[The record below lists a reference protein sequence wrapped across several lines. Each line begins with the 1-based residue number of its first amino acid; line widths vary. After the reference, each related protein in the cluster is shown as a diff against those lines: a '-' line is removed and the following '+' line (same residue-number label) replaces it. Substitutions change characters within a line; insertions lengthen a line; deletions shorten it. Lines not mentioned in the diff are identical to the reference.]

1 MNVLCEMK
9 KMFNVDTMNISE
21 RNTVVEISFN
31 LSKATLPDKETF
43 SAVFALIPIRDT
55 MKIALI
61 IDNGDVITVRKNSSF
76 PDKEYSTLVEDVD
89 DETRIDVHIEI
100 NKSIESNIF
109 SVYSFEKFTAE
120 LLEHDIKEILSF
132 FSHSL
137 TGKEY
142 LVFEILEGN
151 YFFTTESMAFVSK
164 RNSAFN
170 GDFHRLNRLTLCNE
184 ASNFYNKSIYEL
196 IPDDFFIKVDFAK
209 NPLTKL
215 FETLCSVLS
224 LAYLSS
230 AAIITE
236 NNELNVQI
244 LGQRKVEFTYS
255 LLNPKINP
263 EFYRIY
269 RWIYTDGNPV
279 DKSILARNIISL
291 HCRYSALTDLDEKTL
306 SSIQSNYQIYL
317 KDNVSQYIDLK
328 NKLAQFIC
336 DVVSKTGDYATMLL
350 GDLKKNLIAIFGFL
364 FTVILANIV
373 SDQPLQNI
381 FTREI
386 TVILE
391 VVIAGSVIYLIICH
405 IESQYKLCK
414 IKRTYYLLKDNY
426 KGLLSDV
433 DLQESFNGDKI
444 ITDTVRSVERGI
456 WIYTI
461 IWFVFLI
468 VLLLILEH
476 ISSSPVIT
484 IWINNAVSFFHEIAK
499 SGAH

>member
-21 RNTVVEISFN
+21 RNTVVEISFY
-31 LSKATLPDKETF
+31 LSKVALPDKETF

-55 MKIALI
+55 VKITLA
-61 IDNGDVITVRKNSSF
+61 IDNGDVITVRRNLCF
-76 PDKEYSTLVEDVD
+76 PDKEYSALVEDVD
-89 DETRIDVHIEI
+89 EETRIDVHVEI
-100 NKSIESNIF
+100 NKSIEDNIF
-109 SVYSFEKFTAE
+109 SVYSFEKFTDD
-120 LLEHDIKEILSF
+120 LLEHDIKEILGF
-132 FSHSL
+132 FSRSL

-142 LVFEILEGN
+142 LVFEILEDN
-151 YFFTTESMAFVSK
+151 YCFTTETMAFVSK
-164 RNSAFN
+164 RNSGFN

-184 ASNFYNKSIYEL
+184 ASEFYNKSIYEL
-196 IPDDFFIKVDFAK
+196 IPDDFFIKVDFAE
-209 NPLTKL
+209 NPLTGL

-224 LAYLSS
+224 LTYLSS

-244 LGQRKVEFTYS
+244 TGQRKLEFTYS
-255 LLNPKINP
+255 LLNPKINH

-291 HCRYSALTDLDEKTL
+291 HCRYSAVTDLDEKTL

-317 KDNVSQYIDLK
+317 KENISQYIDLK

-336 DVVSKTGDYATMLL
+336 DVVSRTGDYATMLL

-364 FTVILANIV
+364 FTVVLANIV

-391 VVIAGSVIYLIICH
+391 VVIVGSVIYLIICH
-405 IESQYKLCK
+405 IESQYKLRK
-414 IKRTYYLLKDNY
+414 IKHTYQVLKDSY
-426 KGLLSDV
+426 KDLLSDV
-433 DLQESFNGDKI
+433 DLRESFNEDKV
-444 ITDTVRSVERGI
+444 ITDTVRSVRCGI

-461 IWFVFLI
+461 IWLIFLVTLLFVI
-468 VLLLILEH
+468 EH
-476 ISSSPVIT
+476 ISSSPVVT
-484 IWINNAVSFFHEIAK
+484 TWIDDGLFFCCEMVK
-499 SGAH
+499 SGTH

>member
-1 MNVLCEMK
+1 MIIANRSIHIIDYENNRILSRDIPATFDEYVGELIEHINRNDSVRDYKTRSRYTEVISGAIAISSQKDNADVVRERTNSIANRLLVKEVEAQGHIGRLNTNVQKGSLIQALLLDEQEHK
-9 KMFNVDTMNISE
+9 HVYLLAKVEHSTL
-21 RNTVVEISFN
+21 VEISFN
-31 LSKATLPDKETF
+31 LSQATLPDKETF

-55 MKIALI
+55 MKITLI

-89 DETRIDVHIEI
+89 DETKIDVHIEI
-100 NKSIESNIF
+100 NKNIESNTF
-109 SVYSFEKFTAE
+109 SVYSFEKFTAD

-137 TGKEY
+137 TGKEF

-164 RNSAFN
+164 RDSAFN
-170 GDFHRLNRLTLCNE
+170 GDFHRLNRLNL
-184 ASNFYNKSIYEL
+184 
-196 IPDDFFIKVDFAK
+196 
-209 NPLTKL
+209 
-215 FETLCSVLS
+215 
-224 LAYLSS
+224 
-230 AAIITE
+230 
-236 NNELNVQI
+236 
-244 LGQRKVEFTYS
+244 
-255 LLNPKINP
+255 
-263 EFYRIY
+263 
-269 RWIYTDGNPV
+269 
-279 DKSILARNIISL
+279 SL

-317 KDNVSQYIDLK
+317 KDNVSQYIELK

-391 VVIAGSVIYLIICH
+391 VVIAGSIIYLLICH

-426 KGLLSDV
+426 KDLLSDV
-433 DLQESFNGDKI
+433 DLQESFNEDKM
-444 ITDTVRSVERGI
+444 ITDTVRSVKRGI

-461 IWFVFLI
+461 IWFV
-468 VLLLILEH
+468 LLVGLLFILENT
-476 ISSSPVIT
+476 SSSPVIT
-484 IWINNAVSFFHEIAK
+484 TWINDVVSFFHEIEK

>member
-170 GDFHRLNRLTLCNE
+170 GDFHTQLFTLLFATLSLNTNCVKSNALTICL
-184 ASNFYNKSIYEL
+184 KTT
-196 IPDDFFIKVDFAK
+196 IKVCYLMSTYKKA
-209 NPLTKL
+209 LMGTK
-215 FETLCSVLS
+215 
-224 LAYLSS
+224 
-230 AAIITE
+230 
-236 NNELNVQI
+236 
-244 LGQRKVEFTYS
+244 
-255 LLNPKINP
+255 
-263 EFYRIY
+263 
-269 RWIYTDGNPV
+269 
-279 DKSILARNIISL
+279 
-291 HCRYSALTDLDEKTL
+291 
-306 SSIQSNYQIYL
+306 
-317 KDNVSQYIDLK
+317 
-328 NKLAQFIC
+328 
-336 DVVSKTGDYATMLL
+336 
-350 GDLKKNLIAIFGFL
+350 
-364 FTVILANIV
+364 
-373 SDQPLQNI
+373 
-381 FTREI
+381 
-386 TVILE
+386 
-391 VVIAGSVIYLIICH
+391 
-405 IESQYKLCK
+405 
-414 IKRTYYLLKDNY
+414 
-426 KGLLSDV
+426 
-433 DLQESFNGDKI
+433 
-444 ITDTVRSVERGI
+444 
-456 WIYTI
+456 
-461 IWFVFLI
+461 
-468 VLLLILEH
+468 
-476 ISSSPVIT
+476 
-484 IWINNAVSFFHEIAK
+484 
-499 SGAH
+499 

>member
-164 RNSAFN
+164 R
-170 GDFHRLNRLTLCNE
+170 
-184 ASNFYNKSIYEL
+184 
-196 IPDDFFIKVDFAK
+196 
-209 NPLTKL
+209 
-215 FETLCSVLS
+215 
-224 LAYLSS
+224 
-230 AAIITE
+230 
-236 NNELNVQI
+236 
-244 LGQRKVEFTYS
+244 
-255 LLNPKINP
+255 
-263 EFYRIY
+263 
-269 RWIYTDGNPV
+269 
-279 DKSILARNIISL
+279 
-291 HCRYSALTDLDEKTL
+291 
-306 SSIQSNYQIYL
+306 
-317 KDNVSQYIDLK
+317 
-328 NKLAQFIC
+328 
-336 DVVSKTGDYATMLL
+336 VVSRV
-350 GDLKKNLIAIFGFL
+350 F
-364 FTVILANIV
+364 
-373 SDQPLQNI
+373 
-381 FTREI
+381 R
-386 TVILE
+386 
-391 VVIAGSVIYLIICH
+391 
-405 IESQYKLCK
+405 KLVC
-414 IKRTYYLLKDNY
+414 
-426 KGLLSDV
+426 
-433 DLQESFNGDKI
+433 
-444 ITDTVRSVERGI
+444 
-456 WIYTI
+456 
-461 IWFVFLI
+461 
-468 VLLLILEH
+468 
-476 ISSSPVIT
+476 SP
-484 IWINNAVSFFHEIAK
+484 WCE
-499 SGAH
+499 

>member
-170 GDFHRLNRLTLCNE
+170 GDFH
-184 ASNFYNKSIYEL
+184 
-196 IPDDFFIKVDFAK
+196 IKVDFAK

>member
-306 SSIQSNYQIYL
+306 SSIQ
-317 KDNVSQYIDLK
+317 
-328 NKLAQFIC
+328 
-336 DVVSKTGDYATMLL
+336 
-350 GDLKKNLIAIFGFL
+350 
-364 FTVILANIV
+364 
-373 SDQPLQNI
+373 
-381 FTREI
+381 
-386 TVILE
+386 
-391 VVIAGSVIYLIICH
+391 
-405 IESQYKLCK
+405 
-414 IKRTYYLLKDNY
+414 
-426 KGLLSDV
+426 
-433 DLQESFNGDKI
+433 
-444 ITDTVRSVERGI
+444 
-456 WIYTI
+456 
-461 IWFVFLI
+461 
-468 VLLLILEH
+468 
-476 ISSSPVIT
+476 
-484 IWINNAVSFFHEIAK
+484 
-499 SGAH
+499 

>member
-31 LSKATLPDKETF
+31 LSQATLPDKETF

-55 MKIALI
+55 MKITLI

-89 DETRIDVHIEI
+89 DETKIDVHIEI
-100 NKSIESNIF
+100 NKNIESNTF
-109 SVYSFEKFTAE
+109 SVYSFEKFTAD

-137 TGKEY
+137 TGKEF

-170 GDFHRLNRLTLCNE
+170 GDFHRLNRLNLCNE
-184 ASNFYNKSIYEL
+184 ASSFYNKSIYEL
-196 IPDDFFIKVDFAK
+196 IPDDFFIKVDFDK

-230 AAIITE
+230 SAIITE
-236 NNELNVQI
+236 SNELNVQI
-244 LGQRKVEFTYS
+244 WGQRKVEFTYS
-255 LLNPKINP
+255 LVNPKINP

-317 KDNVSQYIDLK
+317 KDNVSQYIELK
-328 NKLAQFIC
+328 NSDSSITPYRVLYVNVRPIAYFEKIS
-336 DVVSKTGDYATMLL
+336 VSPSVDPRDLDDMFLGTQIDY
-350 GDLKKNLIAIFGFL
+350 LI
-364 FTVILANIV
+364 
-373 SDQPLQNI
+373 QNI
-381 FTREI
+381 SDTSAVDIRVYLNGQLLHGPFS
-386 TVILE
+386 L
-391 VVIAGSVIYLIICH
+391 IAGSEASIGIYFF
-405 IESQYKLCK
+405 
-414 IKRTYYLLKDNY
+414 D
-426 KGLLSDV
+426 
-433 DLQESFNGDKI
+433 
-444 ITDTVRSVERGI
+444 ERGHMI
-456 WIYTI
+456 GEYPRHQSFHISITYTNGI
-461 IWFVFLI
+461 RNKRLQQDEDISI
-468 VLLLILEH
+468 EH
-476 ISSSPVIT
+476 IFMSLREEPPFMPDYDARTGLSTQSI
-484 IWINNAVSFFHEIAK
+484 IQ
-499 SGAH
+499 

>member
-306 SSIQSNYQIYL
+306 SSICINQMIIS
-317 KDNVSQYIDLK
+317 K
-328 NKLAQFIC
+328 NPQF
-336 DVVSKTGDYATMLL
+336 TGISARQQLE
-350 GDLKKNLIAIFGFL
+350 
-364 FTVILANIV
+364 FT
-373 SDQPLQNI
+373 
-381 FTREI
+381 T
-386 TVILE
+386 
-391 VVIAGSVIYLIICH
+391 H
-405 IESQYKLCK
+405 
-414 IKRTYYLLKDNY
+414 
-426 KGLLSDV
+426 
-433 DLQESFNGDKI
+433 
-444 ITDTVRSVERGI
+444 
-456 WIYTI
+456 
-461 IWFVFLI
+461 
-468 VLLLILEH
+468 LLL
-476 ISSSPVIT
+476 T
-484 IWINNAVSFFHEIAK
+484 D
-499 SGAH
+499 